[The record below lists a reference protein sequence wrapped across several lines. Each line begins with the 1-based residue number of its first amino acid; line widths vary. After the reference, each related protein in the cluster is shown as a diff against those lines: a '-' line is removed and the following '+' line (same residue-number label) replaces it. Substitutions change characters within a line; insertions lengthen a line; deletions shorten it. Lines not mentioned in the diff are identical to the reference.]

1 MLDLSD
7 LEALIARLAAADF
20 SQSSEQDAR
29 EMAVNPVIGALG
41 WNTFD
46 RGEVFREFSVR
57 GGRVD
62 YCLRRQKRNL
72 VLIEVK
78 RVGTELGEHQEQL
91 LRYAF
96 DEGVP
101 LAALTDGLVW
111 WLYLPMAGG
120 SWEQRRFFCVGFREQ
135 EPGDAASAIYRFLN
149 CEDVASGAALEEAQ
163 REFESQER
171 DRRIR
176 AALQEA
182 WQRMLEDPHGLLRD
196 LLAETVQELTGH
208 LPDPETISEFL
219 RRLSGSGSMEDTS
232 PGPPLGSNIWRAREH
247 DARSGETEHLFR
259 SESERSMSNKG
270 SATQRKRKA
279 TKKMT
284 TNVKGLAVG

>member
-1 MLDLSD
+1 MGCKLHVMLDLSH

-29 EMAVNPVIGALG
+29 EMAVNPIIGALG

-46 RGEVFREFSVR
+46 RAEVFREFSVR

-62 YCLRRQKRNL
+62 YCLRRQRRNL

-120 SWEQRRFFCVGFREQ
+120 SWEQRRFFCVSFREQ
-135 EPGDAASAIYRFLN
+135 ESGNAASAIHRFLN
-149 CEDVASGAALEEAQ
+149 CEDVASGAALEEAK

-171 DRRIR
+171 GRRTR

-182 WQRMLEDPHGLLRD
+182 WQRILEDPHGLLRD
-196 LLAETVQELTGH
+196 LLAEAVQEITGH
-208 LPDPETISEFL
+208 LPDPDTISEFL
-219 RRLSGSGSMEDTS
+219 RGLTEAEAWKTRRLVRRWIATSGV
-232 PGPPLGSNIWRAREH
+232 PGRTMGVPVKQNACFGRNRNGLC
-247 DARSGETEHLFR
+247 RSGAVPQD
-259 SESERSMSNKG
+259 ESEKQ
-270 SATQRKRKA
+270 QRR
-279 TKKMT
+279 
-284 TNVKGLAVG
+284 